1 MLELGR
7 PVEENKDYIFWEDSW
22 NPTRHPHRHE
32 QGEQYEN
39 KTERIIIR

>member
-22 NPTRHPHRHE
+22 NSTWHPHRLNK
-32 QGEQYEN
+32 GEQYEH
-39 KTERIIIR
+39 KTERINIR